1 MLYSLFRSGLFLLDP
16 EHVHALALT
25 ALGHLPQSCFKT
37 VPPSPRKLLGLDF
50 PNPIGLAAG
59 FDKSG
64 QYVDALAKLGFGF
77 IEVGT
82 VTPLPQLG
90 NPKPRLFRVPQAR
103 ALINRMGFNNPG
115 VAVLV
120 DNLQRRHYQ
129 GILGINIGKGKE
141 TPLAQASE
149 DYQYCLER
157 VYPHASYITI
167 NISSPNT
174 PDLRALQQ
182 KEYFLNLVQ
191 TLRQAQMVLA
201 DQHGRYVPLLMKLSP
216 DETDETLQEMVD
228 IMLRHKIDGIIA
240 TNTTC
245 SRAGMASYQHGL
257 ETGGLSGAPLLQ
269 RSTACLRL
277 LKQLV
282 GNDMVLIGVGGID
295 SPDAAQQ
302 KFFAGADL
310 LQVYSGLIY
319 QGPGLVARLVP
330 GQDYILG

>member
-1 MLYSLFRSGLFLLDP
+1 MLYSLLRSGLFLLEP
-16 EHVHALALT
+16 ERAHALAL
-25 ALGHLPQSCFKT
+25 AVLSRLPDICFKT
-37 VPPSPRKLLGLDF
+37 PQLSPRKVLGLDF

-64 QYVDALAKLGFGF
+64 QYVDALSKLGFGF

-82 VTPLPQLG
+82 VTPFPQLG
-90 NPKPRLFRVPQAR
+90 NSKPRLFRIPRAR

-141 TPLAQASE
+141 TPLVKASE

-157 VYPHASYITI
+157 VYSHASYIAI

-182 KEYFLNLVQ
+182 KEYFLNLVK
-191 TLRQAQMVLA
+191 TLRRSQMGLA
-201 DQHGRYVPLLMKLSP
+201 DRYGRHVPLLMKLSP
-216 DETDETLQEMVD
+216 DEADETLKEMVD
-228 IMLRHKIDGIIA
+228 IMLSYKIDGIIA

-245 SRAGMASYQHGL
+245 TRAGMASYQHGL

-269 RSTACLRL
+269 RSTACLKL
-277 LKQLV
+277 LKQWV
-282 GNDMVLIGVGGID
+282 GNDMALIGVGGID
-295 SPDAAQQ
+295 SAEAAQQ
-302 KFFAGADL
+302 KFAVGADL
-310 LQVYSGLIY
+310 LQVYTGLIY
-319 QGPGLVARLVP
+319 QGPGLLAKISL
-330 GQDYILG
+330 GQSGRP